1 LNEWQANPGSPAR
14 RPGLPG
20 PHSAARTNTL
30 VLGLNEARPET
41 PVKQRFQWQSAFSR
55 LANKHA
61 QKPLSRASGIAVLF
75 ATSEVR
81 SRSRR
86 PRLGTVQTAR
96 RTNHLNSRDPTQNES
111 PRRRPAIP
119 STISPPQNRKDSGR
133 RILARLPAP
142 LGCRTPQLGVT
153 STSIT
158 CRCSHEDRVAETL
171 VAILSAPKHVAQQ
184 HESPPRIGTLR
195 STAALGYLIG
205 TKLDLSSS
213 GNKLSATTLASK
225 RSLSVLSR
233 EVQLPGP
240 QEPCRLI
247 RRLPPREALLYHQPG
262 TLGDLAQVRPDP
274 GPPQATFG

>member
-1 LNEWQANPGSPAR
+1 MAGTFLVRLLAALDCRTPYP
-14 RPGLPG
+14 
-20 PHSAARTNTL
+20 AARTNTL

-133 RILARLPAP
+133 RILGRCPPWIAAL
-142 LGCRTPQLGVT
+142 RTPHLGVT
-153 STSIT
+153 STFPT
-158 CRCSHEDRVAETL
+158 CRCSHEDRVAEAL
-171 VAILSAPKHVAQQ
+171 VAIRSARQHV
-184 HESPPRIGTLR
+184 
-195 STAALGYLIG
+195 
-205 TKLDLSSS
+205 
-213 GNKLSATTLASK
+213 
-225 RSLSVLSR
+225 VL
-233 EVQLPGP
+233 
-240 QEPCRLI
+240 
-247 RRLPPREALLYHQPG
+247 
-262 TLGDLAQVRPDP
+262 
-274 GPPQATFG
+274 